1 MSEESTE
8 KPAIRRPSPPKIQ
21 GVADAL
27 HKALGVM
34 SNGDRASLRRMR
46 LDRRP
51 EDLHQP
57 AFWKLSTGV
66 LASALPPTDAPWRA
80 ETERRWAVVIAVAA
94 GALHSPAMRLGS
106 ALTRA
111 GVSEVRLTRLLR
123 ARGEQLPDAV
133 RTLAHQITTAAVP
146 FDFAD
151 LAWLVLSEGG
161 DDEVR
166 ARQQL
171 ARDYYSASNAKS

>member
-1 MSEESTE
+1 MSEESAE
-8 KPAIRRPSPPKIQ
+8 KPAVRRPSPPKIQ
-21 GVADAL
+21 NAADAL

-34 SNGDRASLRRMR
+34 SNGDRASLRKMR
-46 LDRRP
+46 PD
-51 EDLHQP
+51 DLHQP
-57 AFWKLSTGV
+57 AFWKLSTGL

-94 GALHSPAMRLGS
+94 GALYSPAMRLGS

-161 DDEVR
+161 DDEER
-166 ARQQL
+166 ARQQI
-171 ARDYYSASNAKS
+171 ARDYYRAASAQA